1 MPALALMVLFDTV
14 AKAVADKV
22 TDGSAIVETFMVTMH
37 ERFSSLFDEPTV
49 RALATSFVTM
59 QLNMLARQ
67 VTP

>member
-22 TDGSAIVETFMVTMH
+22 TDGSVIVETFMVTMR
-37 ERFSSLFDEPTV
+37 ERFSSLFDEATV

-59 QLNMLARQ
+59 QLNMLASMSR
-67 VTP
+67 